1 MAGHRLTLILDSIQ
15 DSSKKRSVSFSN
27 SHLNQ
32 FKVQRKQDHQPWSSS
47 QCKKQDYAIDEKT
60 DFQYNQVN
68 KINILTNKQQQL
80 PFLPLIEQKY
90 SDQLLTSHD
99 TKQSQTPEFDKA
111 SPSLKN
117 IKDAHLACPPIF
129 MSPLTKFGFIPTH
142 MLDVTKKDQYNSM
155 NASRNFLRHSKKL
168 AKTAYSSKE
177 MADALLKKL
186 KQSLKNCPETSTTSD
201 ILKRLQCFSNIFND
215 LIINS
220 PVFGTALHIIK
231 IEYDNYI
238 SYLLDIYEKEGQVL
252 QGEIQEMSAQ
262 HTNHNEEL
270 SEAEFKVEKL
280 ECDMLNLLLEAK
292 SLKKDIDAETERITA
307 DQESVVS
314 LYDDSAEDVPE
325 IKPKLEFYD
334 DVETLRIAILEKLD
348 ELQTKKTDMCNNYI
362 PISVCL
368 QLEQCIKDT
377 DMELHKWIKQNEY
390 FKSSSAEMEGY
401 LKEAIRDADT
411 SERDVRRIW
420 RKIYL
425 RKHLGSVVS
434 SECRTDSNE
443 DDGDG
448 DDDDESKWN
457 WYIS

>member
-231 IEYDNYI
+231 TICTLSFIRI
-238 SYLLDIYEKEGQVL
+238 SSTSFCIPSFSMVK
-252 QGEIQEMSAQ
+252 I
-262 HTNHNEEL
+262 
-270 SEAEFKVEKL
+270 
-280 ECDMLNLLLEAK
+280 
-292 SLKKDIDAETERITA
+292 
-307 DQESVVS
+307 S

-411 SERDVRRIW
+411 SERDVR
-420 RKIYL
+420 
-425 RKHLGSVVS
+425 
-434 SECRTDSNE
+434 
-443 DDGDG
+443 
-448 DDDDESKWN
+448 
-457 WYIS
+457 